1 MNPVLHGLAA
11 NTSLPPEAVDR
22 LLELVR
28 QRDVLDRDRKSGQPG
43 MHG

>member
-11 NTSLPPEAVDR
+11 NPSLPPEAVDR

-28 QRDVLDRDRKSGQPG
+28 QRDVLDRDRNRSRPG